1 MIFLLLGYNDPAA
14 RGILGLMSARVPP
27 KLSEDCRLRSSRSP
41 RTVLEARGL
50 HLSQRS
56 RGKRWILDIIPR
68 FCRFPIHVTIQKPWH
83 LGSTVF
89 QDTPCSWC
97 RKRGILGVLFS
108 KMPPVRENVAS
119 WENCFPRC
127 QGFWS
132 HPGKDAV
139 LQQGTKLAKPGYN
152 VLRYW
157 IYKRDDLASGRAI
170 TNCNSFCVD
179 CRDQTKITFPW
190 ILQSDC
196 LVTPRAWQIFNWTC
210 VFFS

>member
-1 MIFLLLGYNDPAA
+1 MALRASLKVQGSPDNMTPSSIGPRFHLFPRDPGKDAVQ
-14 RGILGLMSARVPP
+14 GPP

-127 QGFWS
+127 PLFRNRG
-132 HPGKDAV
+132 
-139 LQQGTKLAKPGYN
+139 
-152 VLRYW
+152 
-157 IYKRDDLASGRAI
+157 
-170 TNCNSFCVD
+170 
-179 CRDQTKITFPW
+179 
-190 ILQSDC
+190 ILGG
-196 LVTPRAWQIFNWTC
+196 L
-210 VFFS
+210 FSKMPPV